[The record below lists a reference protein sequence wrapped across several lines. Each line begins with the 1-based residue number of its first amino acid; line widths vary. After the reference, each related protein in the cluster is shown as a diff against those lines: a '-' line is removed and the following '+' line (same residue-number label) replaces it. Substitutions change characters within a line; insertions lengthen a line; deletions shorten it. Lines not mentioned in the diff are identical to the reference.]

1 MLTSLLNESS
11 DGEPMNY
18 QHTLVGLALEK
29 LISSINTL
37 IVEDRPEL
45 TDIGINLDDVHN
57 RGRHRRGFTDTS
69 IVFRNCGL
77 TSLHGLPSQTIGELT
92 VENCDITSLD
102 GCTSEILNDLRLT
115 KCAALTSLRGCA
127 TEIGYMKVAACNSLK
142 SLIGIE
148 RTSIETRLHLQSCG
162 LATIDALPISA
173 GGIHLHK
180 LPFLRSLSGV
190 NKLGL
195 TLTEDGVFSI
205 QDCEN
210 LTHGLLSTLSI
221 PGIRAFD
228 WKNEPNVS
236 SAMQEAIESH
246 DSVRRRIMAAQ
257 KGLMSIVGREDLA
270 TM

>member
-92 VENCDITSLD
+92 VENCNITSLD
-102 GCTSEILNDLRLT
+102 GCTNEILNELRLT

-127 TEIGYMKVAACNSLK
+127 TEIGYMKVTACNSLK

-148 RTSIETRLHLQSCG
+148 RTSIETRLQLQSCG
-162 LATIDALPISA
+162 LTTIDAMPA
-173 GGIHLHK
+173 AAEGIHLYK
-180 LPFLRSLSGV
+180 LPFLHSLSGV

-195 TLTEDGVFSI
+195 TLTEDGVFALEE
-205 QDCEN
+205 CEN
-210 LTHGLLSTLSI
+210 LTHGLLSVLSI
-221 PGIRAFD
+221 PGIKTFN
-228 WKNEPNVS
+228 WKDEPEVS
-236 SAMQEAIESH
+236 KAIQEAIESH
-246 DSVRRRIMAAQ
+246 DSTRRRIMSAQ
-257 KGLMSIVGREDLA
+257 KAIIDLGRDTLA